1 MNTYKKHM
9 LLLSI
14 TCLNT
19 IFTIVGMDTPD
30 FEQQQPASNI
40 TMALRIGKKI
50 KHKISLD
57 YSSFIFDDSQDKDIK
72 ITESNMHPNLTNQS
86 ENFVGKYL
94 RPSAY
99 QKCLEDV
106 LSSALKTCNR
116 YGAQKCRLI
125 HFTYTSN
132 LAVLNND
139 GQHKLQLGAYL
150 SILQKNRFS
159 NISDINFNCLRGNE
173 KSEIMQI
180 ITDLSQKKYAG
191 INVHFSK
198 QDDDTF
204 INDDPEKLTAL
215 FYATDISPEDAL
227 DFLERNLPGE
237 EDEIDDEANQQKAA
251 KERLEQERIA
261 AEMKAQEAERAEQQ
275 QKNSLENSKHITQ
288 LNNLAEKLK
297 AEREKLSPLIKKYFE
312 SKCWSNLSDIIL
324 VRIENSI
331 TEAQN
336 KRNNDRFLAYGIED
350 IIIIQKDLE
359 AFVNR
364 TNTLILERQVTDL
377 ETQFN
382 DIKDGNYDTISNEIS
397 ALAKAI
403 NQYQDTQNYSEDITN
418 TIASI
423 RNTLGSME
431 NRISQKK
438 TQPQSIPPTAP
449 EVDKSTP
456 KKAMSWGAYFK
467 QNPLATAT
475 FSFVSLATL
484 TTAGLYWLDKL
495 PPSVTDL
502 LSSLWKNIPSMPSL
516 SDLWNGNSKLPET
529 VTT

>member
-159 NISDINFNCLRGNE
+159 NISDIDFNCLRGNE
-173 KSEIMQI
+173 SPEIMKVI
-180 ITDLSQKKYAG
+180 ADLSQKKYKG
-191 INVHFSK
+191 INVDFSR
-198 QDDDTF
+198 QDDDIPT
-204 INDDPEKLTAL
+204 NDDPEKLTAIL
-215 FYATDISPEDAL
+215 CPMKEILSAEDAL
-227 DFLERNLPGE
+227 DVLRTELPDE
-237 EDEIDDEANQQKAA
+237 EENTLQAVKLANMNQ
-251 KERLEQERIA
+251 
-261 AEMKAQEAERAEQQ
+261 
-275 QKNSLENSKHITQ
+275 NTQ
-288 LNNLAEKLK
+288 LTNLAEKVK
-297 AEREKLSPLIKKYFE
+297 KEKQKLLPLIEKYLE
-312 SKCWSNLSDIIL
+312 SKCYKDLSDKIFTG
-324 VRIENSI
+324 IEI
-331 TEAQN
+331 MIADAQN
-336 KRNNDRFLAYGIED
+336 KRNNERFLAYDTED
-350 IIIIQKDLE
+350 IILIQNKFDELLISTLEKLTFALQMQFNAIKDDNYDHFSRDLE
-359 AFVNR
+359 
-364 TNTLILERQVTDL
+364 DL
-377 ETQFN
+377 KKNF
-382 DIKDGNYDTISNEIS
+382 
-397 ALAKAI
+397 
-403 NQYQDTQNYSEDITN
+403 NQYTNPQNYSQKIVEKAIYYSPIFTV
-418 TIASI
+418 I
-423 RNTLGSME
+423 E
-431 NRISQKK
+431 KKISDKK
-438 TQPQSIPPTAP
+438 QPQ
-449 EVDKSTP
+449 P
-456 KKAMSWGAYFK
+456 KKDTSLQTYF
-467 QNPLATAT
+467 QQIPLKTAA

-495 PPSVTDL
+495 PPSVADL

-516 SDLWNGNSKLPET
+516 SDLWNGNSALPET
-529 VTT
+529 I